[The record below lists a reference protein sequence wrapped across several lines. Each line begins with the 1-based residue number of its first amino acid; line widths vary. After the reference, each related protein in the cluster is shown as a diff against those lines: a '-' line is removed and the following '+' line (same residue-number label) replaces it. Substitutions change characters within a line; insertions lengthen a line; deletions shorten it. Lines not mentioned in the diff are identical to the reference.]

1 MIPRGRRAASARHWR
16 SLSAEAGL
24 KGLRFHDLR
33 HHAITKLCEA
43 GAPEATIMSMAGHVS
58 RAMLEHYSHI
68 RLEAKRTAI
77 AAISTGVPDS
87 GEAQAAPGVQ

>member
-1 MIPRGRRAASARHWR
+1 
-16 SLSAEAGL
+16 
-24 KGLRFHDLR
+24 
-33 HHAITKLCEA
+33 
-43 GAPEATIMSMAGHVS
+43 MSMAGHVS